1 MTREIFPAD
10 GLVSEKRK
18 EVIRRKKK
26 KKIFFSNCKKDWVTS
41 HTKSRRRGR

>member
-18 EVIRRKKK
+18 EVIRQKIKKF
-26 KKIFFSNCKKDWVTS
+26 FFSNCKKDWVTS